1 MRKSIKHDESAVM
14 RKSIKHEEINII
26 FNMEEIKNTRRK
38 TSRVKSE
45 DDQLAALGRVQPQ
58 AVELERAVLGAC
70 IIEQDA
76 FGTVSD
82 FLKPRSFYE
91 KKHQVIFEA
100 IQSLVSA
107 DAPVDVLTVVDQLQK
122 TGQLENAGGAAY
134 VAELSRSVLSS
145 AHLEF
150 HARIVAQKALARELI
165 TYTSTIQKLAFDE
178 GQDIQEL
185 MQMAEGRL
193 FELS

>member
-1 MRKSIKHDESAVM
+1 M

-165 TYTSTIQKLAFDE
+165 TYTSTIQKRRGAGHSGAHAD
-178 GQDIQEL
+178 G
-185 MQMAEGRL
+185 
-193 FELS
+193 